1 MTRILIVADDLTGGN
16 GCAAGFTRAG
26 LRAATLRADAS
37 AAEIG
42 THLDA
47 YDALVV
53 TTDSRHLPA
62 ARATAAVTA
71 VLDAGWP
78 ADLVCSRADST
89 LRGNFGAEA
98 EAVITGVRARGRR
111 AVGLCMPAFPTADR
125 QTVHGL
131 QLLGGTRLEHT
142 ELAHDVRSPM
152 TSSSVAEAL
161 RKDTHLSTLGIDL
174 AAVTGPRSA
183 LVDRIR
189 TLLGEDPDVIIADA
203 LTEDHLRDV
212 AEAAVEADP
221 EVMWVGIDPG
231 PGSLAIA
238 RAMGAQGAAGAPPLL
253 AIAGSATELTQAQL
267 QRVLGERPTTLVRPV
282 PRAEGSAVPDV
293 EATAAEVSAAVR
305 RARAGEIVLL
315 ASVVHPE
322 DVRELSDE
330 ESDALPEALGRIAAR
345 VVSAHAVSAHDAPA
359 TDAGPGPAIGGL
371 YTTGGDITT
380 SVLAALGA
388 AGMEIDEEVV
398 PLAAAGALVGGPW
411 AGLPIV
417 TKGGLVGDAG
427 TALACLDHLSGM
439 VRMRTRLLQTRA
451 AQTTA
456 RRPAPDSPARKDTL

>member
-1 MTRILIVADDLTGGN
+1 MTRILMVADDLTGGN

-161 RKDTHLSTLGIDL
+161 RKGTHLSTLGIDL

-189 TLLGEDPDVIIADA
+189 TLLSEDPDVIIADA

-282 PRAEGSAVPDV
+282 PRAEDSAVPDV

-345 VVSAHAVSAHDAPA
+345 VIAAAD
-359 TDAGPGPAIGGL
+359 GPGTGAADTAVIGGL

-388 AGMEIDEEVV
+388 VGMEIDEEVV

-439 VRMRTRLLQTRA
+439 VRMRTRLLQSRA

-456 RRPAPDSPARKDTL
+456 RRPAPDSPARKDTP

>member
-16 GCAAGFTRAG
+16 GCAAGFTRSG

-37 AAEIG
+37 ASEIG

-62 ARATAAVTA
+62 ERAAAAVTA

-78 ADLVCSRADST
+78 TDLVCSRADST

-98 EAVITGVRARGRR
+98 EAVISGVRARGRR
-111 AVGLCMPAFPTADR
+111 AVGLCMPAFPTANR

-174 AAVTGPRSA
+174 AAVTGPHSA

-189 TLLGEDPDVIIADA
+189 TLLSEEPDVIIADA

-238 RAMGAQGAAGAPPLL
+238 RAMGARSAAAAPPLL
-253 AIAGSATELTQAQL
+253 AVAGSATELTRSQL
-267 QRVLGERPTTLVRPV
+267 QRVLGERRTTLVRPA

-293 EATAAEVSAAVR
+293 EATAAAVGAAVR
-305 RARAGEIVLL
+305 RARPGEIVLL

-322 DVRELSDE
+322 DVRELSDA
-330 ESDALPEALGRIAAR
+330 ESDALPEALGRIAAQ
-345 VVSAHAVSAHDAPA
+345 VVSANDGPVTAAGPDPQ
-359 TDAGPGPAIGGL
+359 AGPGPAIGGL

-398 PLAAAGALVGGPW
+398 PLAAAGSLVGGPW

-439 VRMRTRLLQTRA
+439 VRMRTRLLQSRA

-456 RRPAPDSPARKDTL
+456 